1 MKYYKSVLDRVEEY
15 RYKKGI
21 VRLNTDSSVY
31 TAGKVLYILSFSWLI
46 LFQLIYILGGL
57 LMLSSDRLADN
68 ATQLLIALGIL
79 TPISAIGLVL
89 LCLKQ
94 HIASL
99 SVTVLSAVLTM
110 AVFYQNEQVQLSFV
124 SGIFTSP
131 FFWRHFAPA
140 ILLIIFAALAC
151 GIGIKTALDLKKDYK
166 KVMESMF
173 INFKEKFPEASD
185 SQWQTYLSEGAV
197 EEQDNA
203 NP

>member
-79 TPISAIGLVL
+79 TPI
-89 LCLKQ
+89 
-94 HIASL
+94 
-99 SVTVLSAVLTM
+99 
-110 AVFYQNEQVQLSFV
+110 
-124 SGIFTSP
+124 
-131 FFWRHFAPA
+131 
-140 ILLIIFAALAC
+140 
-151 GIGIKTALDLKKDYK
+151 
-166 KVMESMF
+166 
-173 INFKEKFPEASD
+173 FKEI
-185 SQWQTYLSEGAV
+185 QRI
-197 EEQDNA
+197 
-203 NP
+203 